1 MALRMALTTGWWGP
15 HQSTRLETQTF
26 GFPKTFGKVVGKLNH
41 EASDSKQL
49 CLQFAAASVN
59 LDFFML
65 SVVSMSVVAFSLPE
79 TGAIYEVR

>member
-15 HQSTRLETQTF
+15 HQSTSLETQTF

-41 EASDSKQL
+41 EASGSKQFCPQL
-49 CLQFAAASVN
+49 AAASVN
-59 LDFFML
+59 WGVFFML

-79 TGAIYEVR
+79 TGAIL